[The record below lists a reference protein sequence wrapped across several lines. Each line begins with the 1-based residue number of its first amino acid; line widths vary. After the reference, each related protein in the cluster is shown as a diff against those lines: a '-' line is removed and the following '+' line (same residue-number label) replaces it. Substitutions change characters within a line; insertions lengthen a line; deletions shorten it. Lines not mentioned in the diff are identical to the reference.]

1 MEYAGTQLSWARGEA
16 RQAVND
22 RDVEGNKQRRKV
34 QNRKNQRAHRKYAPR
49 HYNPPIL
56 RNPYRTTAQ
65 GQRLGECS
73 GVAPI
78 PGQALAPRRARP
90 YSLSRNL
97 ASIGAR
103 DNHVLLPS
111 TALHVHRHTTL
122 HSEAYSCPTRIT
134 IHYPHPAR
142 KFGPPALHFS
152 PVLGPPPPSHSV

>member
-1 MEYAGTQLSWARGEA
+1 MPGLSSLGPGAKRDRPSTIVTWKATSSAGKFKTGRIKEHTVSMPL
-16 RQAVND
+16 VTIT
-22 RDVEGNKQRRKV
+22 
-34 QNRKNQRAHRKYAPR
+34 
-49 HYNPPIL
+49 PPIL

-97 ASIGAR
+97 ASIGPR